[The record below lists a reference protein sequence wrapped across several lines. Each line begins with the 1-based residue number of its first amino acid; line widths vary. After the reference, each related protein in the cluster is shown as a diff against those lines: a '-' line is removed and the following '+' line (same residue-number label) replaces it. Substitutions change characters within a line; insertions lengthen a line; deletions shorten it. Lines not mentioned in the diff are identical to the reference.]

1 MPPRDYPISKVT
13 LPAEVHPVNNTTYRV
28 RESLKITLNNNYSSR
43 ITFIMMNP
51 AFANE
56 NHSDDTVNGLINF
69 IYNNTIQI
77 VNTDENIKDV
87 GSLNVVNLFPLY
99 NPDSRELWNDILY
112 IRSTNQLGEEAF
124 KNLLDNNIKSINDVI
139 NNDTDYIV
147 LAWGL
152 PNDIYIS
159 LALYYRQIF
168 EIQKIAKHSGLPIFV
183 PQTNNRPYLSKQET
197 PFHPNKKRLT
207 GLVRVNINSL
217 NEIVPN

>member
-13 LPAEVHPVNNTTYRV
+13 LPAEVHPVNTTYRI
-28 RESLKITLNNNYSSR
+28 RESIKITLNNNYSSR

-51 AFANE
+51 AFAND
-56 NHSDDTVNGLINF
+56 NQSDDTVNGIINF
-69 IYNNTIQI
+69 IFNNSIQI
-77 VNTDENIKDV
+77 VNTNENIVDV
-87 GSLNVVNLFPLY
+87 GFLNVVNLFSIY
-99 NPDSRELWNDILY
+99 NRDSRELWDDLLN
-112 IRSTNQLGEEAF
+112 IRSNNQLGEEEF
-124 KNLLDNNIKSINDVI
+124 KTLLDNNINTINNVI
-139 NNDTDYIV
+139 NNHSDYIV

-168 EIQKIAKHSGLPIFV
+168 EIQKIVKHSGLPIFV

-207 GLVRVNINSL
+207 GLVKVEINNL
-217 NEIVPN
+217 NEIIPL